1 MCNFQAFTS
10 DISTAFLQGRPHG
23 PERTL
28 WVRFTKKCSTAFRH
42 GHKQTTSDEAAAR
55 SWYIEAVSR
64 IMGIS
69 GVKQHPLDACLFM
82 IYDDP
87 VANQLDEDQ
96 PGALVR
102 LFSIHVDDLLGGG
115 TLWLQD

>member
-1 MCNFQAFTS
+1 
-10 DISTAFLQGRPHG
+10 
-23 PERTL
+23 
-28 WVRFTKKCSTAFRH
+28 
-42 GHKQTTSDEAAAR
+42 
-55 SWYIEAVSR
+55 
-64 IMGIS
+64 MGIS